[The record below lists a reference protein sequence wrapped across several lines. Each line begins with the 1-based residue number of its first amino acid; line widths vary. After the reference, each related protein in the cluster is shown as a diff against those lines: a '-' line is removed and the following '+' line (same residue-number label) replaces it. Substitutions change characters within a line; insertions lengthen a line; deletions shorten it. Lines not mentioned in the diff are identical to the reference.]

1 MVLSQ
6 ALTHIVGICDCLCPS
21 TPKEAR
27 VGYSQGTF
35 FSHFDLRLTVSGPFF
50 TTVWRERE
58 TQRETERE
66 TETETHREN
75 ARRGAFAVYSL
86 LKIIN

>member
-21 TPKEAR
+21 TPKDAR
-27 VGYSQGTF
+27 VGYSQRIF
-35 FSHFDLRLTVSGPFF
+35 FSHFDLRLTVSGLFF

-58 TQRETERE
+58 RERDRQTDRQ
-66 TETETHREN
+66 TDRQKHRE
-75 ARRGAFAVYSL
+75 RKREELSP
-86 LKIIN
+86 IIPY